1 MQKKKIKKFK
11 TAYTNLVRE
20 PKLVVKSG
28 RGARAIAAAAEAVV
42 EQRRRANGTVRT
54 FDQQCKET
62 KAIKKQTL

>member
-1 MQKKKIKKFK
+1 
-11 TAYTNLVRE
+11 VCE

-28 RGARAIAAAAEAVV
+28 RGERATTAAVTTIEATEAVV